1 MSRRA
6 NPTLIGSF
14 VLGAVLL
21 AVLGAALFSSDHLF
35 ARKFKAVM
43 YFTGNVAGLNV
54 GAPVNF
60 RGVRVGTVTSVKLIS
75 HGPKQDLLIPVE
87 VEFDAESVVR
97 QDGKQTADV
106 EKALRALI
114 GRGLRAQL
122 NVQSFVTGLLS
133 IELDFHPDSE
143 VRKVGRESALL
154 EVPTVPSKIEQIS
167 ETIKALDLQGLVSAV
182 TQVVN
187 DVRSITGSKD
197 TKAAIKAASSTLK
210 AVERL
215 ALKIESEIAP
225 MTTELRATVAA
236 ARKAAEEAG
245 KSFEKLSALAGSLDK
260 LAGTANQEVPA
271 SAKQFRAMTKAIEK
285 SFARASGAVAKIDS
299 LVDVRSDVR
308 QEFTNMMRELAAAAR
323 SIRALSEYLE
333 RHPEALVRGKG
344 NQGGRR

>member
-6 NPTLIGSF
+6 NPTLIGTF

-21 AVLGAALFSSDHLF
+21 AVLGAALFSSDKLF

-43 YFTGNVAGLNV
+43 YFSGNVAGLNV

-75 HGPKQDLLIPVE
+75 YGPKQELLIPVQ
-87 VEFDAESVVR
+87 VEFDEESVVR

-133 IELDFHPDSE
+133 IELDFYPGNQA
-143 VRKVGRESALL
+143 RRVGRDSGML

-187 DVRSITGSKD
+187 DVRSITGSED
-197 TKAAIKAASSTLK
+197 TKAAIKAASVTLK

-215 ALKIESEIAP
+215 ALKIEAEVVP
-225 MTTELRATVAA
+225 MTQDLRATVGAT
-236 ARKAAEEAG
+236 RQAAEEAG
-245 KSFEKLSALAGSLDK
+245 KAFQSLTTLGGSMDK
-260 LAGTANQEVPA
+260 LANTANKEVPA
-271 SAKQFRAMTKAIEK
+271 SAKQFRDMTKAIEK
-285 SFARASGAVAKIDS
+285 SFARAAGTIAKIDS

-308 QEFTNMMRELAAAAR
+308 HEFTSMMRELAAAAR

-344 NQGGRR
+344 NQGRQ